1 MANSKE
7 RLARKL
13 NTADAVVIGLGAM
26 FIARDYPIGSALRM
40 GPGYFPVALGGIMF
54 LFGVYIMVQGL
65 ISKEKVTGNWS
76 LRALIILPVAMV
88 VFGVVVERA
97 GFVPALIG
105 LTIISAAAG
114 SQFKFLEVLLLAIGL
129 TVGSAAL
136 FIYGLGMPYPLIG
149 GH

>member
-1 MANSKE
+1 MKVDLRNNKDFLSG
-7 RLARKL
+7 LMFI
-13 NTADAVVIGLGAM
+13 VIGLGAM